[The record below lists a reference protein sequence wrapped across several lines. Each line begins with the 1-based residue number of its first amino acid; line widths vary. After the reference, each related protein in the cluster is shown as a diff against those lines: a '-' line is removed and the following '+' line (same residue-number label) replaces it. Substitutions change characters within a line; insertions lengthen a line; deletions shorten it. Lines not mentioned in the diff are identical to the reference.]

1 MNDIRV
7 GDILKLQSC
16 NKRTIEGCGC
26 MGKNCV
32 RKFVLK
38 DVDKENDF
46 LTNIENG
53 EDFKPM
59 KIFISYA
66 IRKRQYASSRWM
78 GTK

>member
-1 MNDIRV
+1 
-7 GDILKLQSC
+7 
-16 NKRTIEGCGC
+16 

>member
-1 MNDIRV
+1 
-7 GDILKLQSC
+7 
-16 NKRTIEGCGC
+16 

-46 LTNIENG
+46 LTNIEKG

-59 KIFISYA
+59 KIFISYGHTEA
-66 IRKRQYASSRWM
+66 PICQQ
-78 GTK
+78 